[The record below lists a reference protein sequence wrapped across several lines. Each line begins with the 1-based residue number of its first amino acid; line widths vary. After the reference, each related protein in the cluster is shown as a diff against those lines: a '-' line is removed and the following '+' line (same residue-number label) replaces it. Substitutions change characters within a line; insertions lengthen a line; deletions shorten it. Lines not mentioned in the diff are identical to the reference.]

1 MGHAAALGFAAL
13 TVLAVAVSG
22 SACKRPT
29 SDANESKQLPKLA
42 PPPEAGTSTSLR
54 IEVTIDGAPAKP
66 IDHTRLDAAKA
77 DFEDG
82 ERRAWRLDTLLG
94 AAGQRDGAVFRVD
107 GEKGMSVLLRRPS
120 GEQDPLP
127 VLVLNRRGELL
138 AAMVE
143 RNNPFPPYHGHG
155 GRLVRRG
162 DPLPRVTGVTKIGVA
177 LESADAGD
185 ERR

>member
-1 MGHAAALGFAAL
+1 MGHALGFAA
-13 TVLAVAVSG
+13 TAVLAVAVCVG
-22 SACKRPT
+22 ACKRTT

-42 PPPEAGTSTSLR
+42 PPPEAGTPLSLR
-54 IEVTIDGAPAKP
+54 IDVTIDGAPATP
-66 IDHTRLDAAKA
+66 IDHTTLDATKV

-82 ERRAWRLDTLLG
+82 ERRAWRIDTLLG
-94 AAGQRDGAVFRVD
+94 AAGQREGAVFRVD

-143 RNNPFPPYHGHG
+143 RNSPFPPYHGHG
-155 GRLVRRG
+155 GRLERRG

-177 LESADAGD
+177 LEPPDAA
-185 ERR
+185 R